1 MKKIE
6 EKIKILLIDDDEF
19 IQILFKDIFWVHGA
33 KGNYEIQ
40 IAPDLAAAKKIIE
53 NPEICPCL
61 IFLDLMLT
69 KSKEKF
75 SLEGNESIKFLK
87 ELKSDKK
94 TKDIIVVI
102 FSGYGDKEIVKRALA
117 SGADDFLV
125 KGEFMPQDLIKITDM
140 ILKKN
145 PHHL

>member
-1 MKKIE
+1 MKKNE

-40 IAPDLAAAKKIIE
+40 IAPDLAIAKKIIE
-53 NPEICPCL
+53 NPETCPQM
-61 IFLDLMLT
+61 IFLDLMLI
-69 KSKEKF
+69 KSREKF
-75 SLEGNESIKFLK
+75 SLERNESIKFLK

-117 SGADDFLV
+117 SGADDFLI
-125 KGEFMPQDLIKITDM
+125 KGEFMPKDLIKITEM
-140 ILKKN
+140 IFKKKRE
-145 PHHL
+145 

>member
-53 NPEICPCL
+53 NPETSPCL

-87 ELKSDKK
+87 ELKS
-94 TKDIIVVI
+94 
-102 FSGYGDKEIVKRALA
+102 
-117 SGADDFLV
+117 
-125 KGEFMPQDLIKITDM
+125 
-140 ILKKN
+140 
-145 PHHL
+145 

>member
-1 MKKIE
+1 MKKND
-6 EKIKILLIDDDEF
+6 EKIKILLVDDDEF
-19 IQILFKDIFWVHGA
+19 IQIFFKDVFWVHGA
-33 KGNYEIQ
+33 QGNYEIQ

-53 NPEICPCL
+53 NPEIRPCL

-75 SLEGNESIKFLK
+75 SFKGNESIKFLK

-94 TKDIIVVI
+94 TKDIIVIV
-102 FSGYGDKEIVKRALA
+102 FSGYGDKEIVNSTLA

-125 KGEFMPQDLIKITDM
+125 KGEFMPKDLIKITEM
-140 ILKKN
+140 ILKKKKE
-145 PHHL
+145 

>member
-1 MKKIE
+1 
-6 EKIKILLIDDDEF
+6 IDDDEF

-33 KGNYEIQ
+33 HKDYDVQ

-53 NPEICPCL
+53 NPETCPCL
-61 IFLDLMLT
+61 IFLDLMLI

-140 ILKKN
+140 ILRKKKE
-145 PHHL
+145 

>member
-53 NPEICPCL
+53 NPETCPCL

-94 TKDIIVVI
+94 TK
-102 FSGYGDKEIVKRALA
+102 
-117 SGADDFLV
+117 
-125 KGEFMPQDLIKITDM
+125 
-140 ILKKN
+140 
-145 PHHL
+145 

>member
-1 MKKIE
+1 M
-6 EKIKILLIDDDEF
+6 LI
-19 IQILFKDIFWVHGA
+19 
-33 KGNYEIQ
+33 
-40 IAPDLAAAKKIIE
+40 
-53 NPEICPCL
+53 
-61 IFLDLMLT
+61 

-140 ILKKN
+140 ILRKKKE
-145 PHHL
+145 